1 MLVNNNGFV
10 LKKKKEKKERFY
22 EADCLC
28 VFQKFQMWS
37 VCVYIFHLFLK
48 DEWICCQLIY
58 CVDFVKSSGAINS
71 EAHTGVSM
79 NC

>member
-10 LKKKKEKKERFY
+10 LKKKRKKKKDFTRQIV
-22 EADCLC
+22 C
-28 VFQKFQMWS
+28 VYFRSFRCDQ
-37 VCVYIFHLFLK
+37 CVYIFHLFLK